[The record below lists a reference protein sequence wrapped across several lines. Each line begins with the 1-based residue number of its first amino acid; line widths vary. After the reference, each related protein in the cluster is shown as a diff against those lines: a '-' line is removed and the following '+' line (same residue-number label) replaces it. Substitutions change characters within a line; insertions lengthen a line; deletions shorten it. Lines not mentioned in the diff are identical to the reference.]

1 MITEIV
7 LLNFIFWEILC
18 HTGYPT
24 ESLRFSQRKIDVDS
38 PFCLLRGNVRV
49 KKNPPSYELLSLN
62 FDVEISSFRCSS
74 KILNELGKITK
85 DFEKKQLSNFVIS
98 HTVISLHF
106 ERHKIFFKLRIYRF
120 VEFL

>member
-49 KKNPPSYELLSLN
+49 KKNPPSYELLS
-62 FDVEISSFRCSS
+62 DETIETTSITEI
-74 KILNELGKITK
+74 KDILNS
-85 DFEKKQLSNFVIS
+85 D
-98 HTVISLHF
+98 
-106 ERHKIFFKLRIYRF
+106 KIFPKIWD
-120 VEFL
+120 

>member
-49 KKNPPSYELLSLN
+49 KKNPPSYELLSEIGPITRRKIGLIPPSQN
-62 FDVEISSFRCSS
+62 FPY
-74 KILNELGKITK
+74 L
-85 DFEKKQLSNFVIS
+85 
-98 HTVISLHF
+98 
-106 ERHKIFFKLRIYRF
+106 KIF
-120 VEFL
+120 

>member
-49 KKNPPSYELLSLN
+49 KKNPPSYELLSIENITGNAGNTFTFNKSLPP
-62 FDVEISSFRCSS
+62 VG
-74 KILNELGKITK
+74 LGKRFTFPVTALYSRNCNYFNHDIFRKNK
-85 DFEKKQLSNFVIS
+85 DHFSN
-98 HTVISLHF
+98 
-106 ERHKIFFKLRIYRF
+106 
-120 VEFL
+120 

>member
-49 KKNPPSYELLSLN
+49 KKNPPSYELLSTSIHQESIQYTRMDGALTDY
-62 FDVEISSFRCSS
+62 FRTVAAKSITSTTDMSF
-74 KILNELGKITK
+74 LALG
-85 DFEKKQLSNFVIS
+85 
-98 HTVISLHF
+98 
-106 ERHKIFFKLRIYRF
+106 
-120 VEFL
+120 

>member
-24 ESLRFSQRKIDVDS
+24 ESLRFSQRKTDVDS

-49 KKNPPSYELLSLN
+49 KKNPPSYELLSKLEVILITELN
-62 FDVEISSFRCSS
+62 
-74 KILNELGKITK
+74 
-85 DFEKKQLSNFVIS
+85 
-98 HTVISLHF
+98 
-106 ERHKIFFKLRIYRF
+106 
-120 VEFL
+120 

>member
-24 ESLRFSQRKIDVDS
+24 ESLSFSQRKIDVDS

-49 KKNPPSYELLSLN
+49 KKNPPSYELLSFITLL
-62 FDVEISSFRCSS
+62 VEIEHQH
-74 KILNELGKITK
+74 LAGET
-85 DFEKKQLSNFVIS
+85 
-98 HTVISLHF
+98 
-106 ERHKIFFKLRIYRF
+106 
-120 VEFL
+120 

>member
-49 KKNPPSYELLSLN
+49 KKNPPSYELLSILWDQKP
-62 FDVEISSFRCSS
+62 FQEIQII
-74 KILNELGKITK
+74 KWHLLGKI
-85 DFEKKQLSNFVIS
+85 SIIS
-98 HTVISLHF
+98 FSLHNF
-106 ERHKIFFKLRIYRF
+106 HLFF
-120 VEFL
+120 